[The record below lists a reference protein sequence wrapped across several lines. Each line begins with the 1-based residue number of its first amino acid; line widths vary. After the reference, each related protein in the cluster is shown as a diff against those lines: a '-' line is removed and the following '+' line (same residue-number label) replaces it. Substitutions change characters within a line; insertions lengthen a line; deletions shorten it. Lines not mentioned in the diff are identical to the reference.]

1 MTKKVSKIICRCEE
15 ISEDEIVEAIDAG
28 HTTIK
33 SIKRATRAGMGFCQ
47 GRTCESLIRDIIS
60 SWTGTDKELILPDT
74 ARYPVEPLKLNKLA
88 EMPLEN
94 E

>member
-1 MTKKVSKIICRCEE
+1 MMEKKGKIICRCEE
-15 ISEDEIVEAIDAG
+15 ITEEEIVNAIRAG

-47 GRTCESLIRDIIS
+47 GRTCESLIRDIIAS
-60 SWTGTDKELILPDT
+60 LTGTDKEDILPDT
-74 ARYPVEPLKLNKLA
+74 ARYPVEPLKLKKLA

>member
-1 MTKKVSKIICRCEE
+1 MTDEKGTIICRCEE
-15 ISEDEIVEAIDAG
+15 ITQEEIVNAILEG

-60 SWTGTDKELILPDT
+60 SVTGTAKEYILPDT
-74 ARYPVEPLKLNKLA
+74 ARNPVEPIKLIKLA
-88 EMPLEN
+88 ETPLDDK
-94 E
+94 